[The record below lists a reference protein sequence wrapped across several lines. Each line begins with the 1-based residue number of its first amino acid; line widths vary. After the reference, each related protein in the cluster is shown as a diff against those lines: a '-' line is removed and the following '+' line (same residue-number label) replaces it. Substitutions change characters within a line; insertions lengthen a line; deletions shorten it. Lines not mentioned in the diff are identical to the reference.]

1 MTTDKITIF
10 NNKEFGTIRTTI
22 INDEPYF
29 VGKDA
34 AISLG
39 YSNPRKAI
47 IDHVDEEDKGVT
59 KCDTLGGSQD
69 FTVIN
74 ESGLYSLI
82 LSSKLPKA
90 KAFKRWVTHEVI
102 PSIRKAGA
110 YMTDSLLDRVK
121 NDPEIIYSLAEEL
134 LTARNKVKGLET
146 ELSVAKP
153 KAEFYDTFVNP
164 NDCTGLRVT
173 AKELNVP
180 ERKFINFLIDEKF
193 LYRSPA
199 QQLLPYKKPSNEGLF
214 IVRDYYAPTYSRVQT
229 LLTPKGKEVVRRRLI
244 ERGLICK
251 YCKK

>member
-10 NNKEFGTIRTTI
+10 SNEDFGKVRAVMID
-22 INDEPYF
+22 DEPWF
-29 VGKDA
+29 IGKDVA
-34 AISLG
+34 EALG
-39 YSNPRKAI
+39 YSNPRDALAKR
-47 IDHVDEEDKGVT
+47 VDDEDKGVA
-59 KCDTLGGSQD
+59 KRDTLGGSQD

-82 LSSKLPKA
+82 LSNKLPKA

-102 PSIRKAGA
+102 PSIRKSGA
-110 YMTDSLLDRVK
+110 YITDSLLDRVK
-121 NDPEIIYSLAEEL
+121 NDPEIIYSLAEEFL
-134 LTARNKVKGLET
+134 SARNKVKGLET

-199 QQLLPYKKPSNEGLF
+199 QQLLPYKKPSITHLH
-214 IVRDYYAPTYSRVQT
+214 
-229 LLTPKGKEVVRRRLI
+229 TPVCRH
-244 ERGLICK
+244 
-251 YCKK
+251 Y

>member
-1 MTTDKITIF
+1 MIKEV
-10 NNKEFGTIRTTI
+10 NNEEFGKVRAVMIDGELWFI
-22 INDEPYF
+22 
-29 VGKDA
+29 GKDV
-34 AISLG
+34 AIALG
-39 YSNPRKAI
+39 YSNPRDALAKR
-47 IDHVDEEDKGVT
+47 VDDEDKGVA
-59 KCDTLGGSQD
+59 KRDTLGGSQGL
-69 FTVIN
+69 TVIN

-102 PSIRKAGA
+102 PSIRKAGV

-134 LTARNKVKGLET
+134 LNARNKVKGLET

-180 ERKFINFLIDEKF
+180 ERKFINFLIV
-193 LYRSPA
+193 
-199 QQLLPYKKPSNEGLF
+199 N
-214 IVRDYYAPTYSRVQT
+214 
-229 LLTPKGKEVVRRRLI
+229 LI
-244 ERGLICK
+244 NGQWID
-251 YCKK
+251 